1 MNSNSYGSPG
11 TTGGNKEWLDDKLTI
26 LEPEETPF
34 TSLVPKDNNAKATF
48 HEVVSDRLRAPRTS
62 GTREGESGTKGGNKA
77 VKRARFGAYVHR
89 FMDTFGVTDVQQAV
103 SEAGGVAVTDDE
115 YADAKAKCLREVK
128 RDMEATLCS
137 NNDTQGGTADD
148 EMKLRGAFKW
158 LASTQTPAVPADF
171 LTPAAQRLT
180 SVATLIETGASSLN
194 SVLKSLKGQYGGSRT
209 YHMLAGNDYIE
220 DIDLFTRTGDG
231 GTTANRYRVQESGS
245 EREITM
251 MVRVF
256 ESSFGRLEVHPSDF
270 LQIDSSG
277 VGDVDSA
284 LILNLD
290 LWKLSF
296 LERLHAVDDTEDAGG
311 MSGYVK
317 AIGGLFCTMPRGN
330 ASIQN

>member
-1 MNSNSYGSPG
+1 MNSNSYGNPG
-11 TTGGNKEWLDDKLTI
+11 VAGGNKEWLDSKLTI

-34 TSLVPKDNNAKATF
+34 TSLVPKDNNAKSTF
-48 HEVVSDRLRAPRTS
+48 HEVVADRLRAVRTS
-62 GTREGESGTKGGNKA
+62 GTREGDSGPKGGNKA
-77 VKRARFGAYVHR
+77 VKRQRFGAYLHR
-89 FMDTFGVTDVQQAV
+89 WMDTYGVTDVQQAV

-115 YADAKAKCLREVK
+115 YADAKAKALREVK

-137 NNDTQGGTADD
+137 NNDTQGASDD
-148 EMKLRGAFKW
+148 EMKTRGAFKW
-158 LASTQTPAVPADF
+158 LASSQTPAIPADF

-180 SVATLIETGASSLN
+180 SVATLIEAGANSLN
-194 SVLKSLKGQYGGSRT
+194 SVLKSLKSQYGGAREF
-209 YHMLAGNDYIE
+209 HMIAGNDYVE
-220 DIDLFTRTGDG
+220 DVDLFTRTGDG
-231 GTTANRYRVQESGS
+231 GTTATRYRVQETGG

-256 ESSFGRLEVHPSDF
+256 SSSFGRLVVHPSDF
-270 LQIDSSG
+270 LQVDSSG

-317 AIGGLFCTMPRGN
+317 SIGGLFCSMPRGN